1 MLHFFSKYKLLAIV
15 LTGLSVVIISVIY
28 SVLKPLEVL
37 PVYQPS
43 LVSAALVAQDI
54 RHQKKYHTISDFS
67 LTNQEGQTITQDTY
81 KGKMYVADFFFTTC
95 QTICPVMTSNMLEL
109 QDKLQDNPGG
119 AAALPYCNARD

>member
-54 RHQKKYHTISDFS
+54 RHQK
-67 LTNQEGQTITQDTY
+67 N
-81 KGKMYVADFFFTTC
+81 TTPS
-95 QTICPVMTSNMLEL
+95 QIL
-109 QDKLQDNPGG
+109 
-119 AAALPYCNARD
+119 A

>member
-109 QDKLQDNPGG
+109 QDKLQDNPG
-119 AAALPYCNARD
+119 YCCSPIL

>member
-81 KGKMYVADFFFTTC
+81 DGKMYVADFFFTTC

-109 QDKLQDNPGG
+109 QDKLQDNPGCCCSPI
-119 AAALPYCNARD
+119 L

>member
-81 KGKMYVADFFFTTC
+81 EGKMYVADFFFTTC
-95 QTICPVMTSNMLEL
+95 QTICPVMTSNMLVL
-109 QDKLQDNPGG
+109 QDKLQDNPTR
-119 AAALPYCNARD
+119 YCCSPIL

>member
-81 KGKMYVADFFFTTC
+81 EGKMYVADFFFTTC
-95 QTICPVMTSNMLEL
+95 QTICPVMTSNMLVL
-109 QDKLQDNPGG
+109 QDKLQDNPEV
-119 AAALPYCNARD
+119 LSLIHI